1 MQEKALQYQS
11 RKSFSEESENE
22 TVSCLNC
29 CTSINIC
36 KKRIL
41 NIKHPLLY
49 CSNGFIIKLLRPTCI
64 RYNYKKCQTDKI
76 KYSYSKKLKY

>member
-29 CTSINIC
+29 CTPLSIC
-36 KKRIL
+36 KKKRIL

-49 CSNGFIIKLLRPTCI
+49 CSNGFIIKVLGLT
-64 RYNYKKCQTDKI
+64 
-76 KYSYSKKLKY
+76 